1 MGARSASE
9 ATGAARRLPPE
20 ARLAITG
27 AGGFVGARLLRR
39 LEADPGPAL
48 LAMARRPSAALY
60 RLRGH
65 PRHRLA
71 LFDLRHEGALQ
82 AAFDDFAPTHV
93 LHLAALANPRANE
106 ADPEASRELN
116 IELTRSV
123 AEAALAVGAKLLLAS
138 TAQVYGR
145 GPNPLSES
153 APLAPRSVYGQSKRE
168 AEERVLEA
176 TQRGLAAVIAR
187 PFNHAGP
194 GQSEDYALAAFVG
207 RLARGRGGSQRL
219 PVGNLAAARDF
230 LHVDDVLA
238 AYELLLLRGQV
249 GRAYNVCRGS
259 AVALGDLWAGL
270 GRRLG
275 YSPEELAQRTFEEP
289 FLVRPDEPDV
299 VFGDVSRLS
308 ALGFSPG
315 FSIESLLD
323 DLAAP
328 FL

>member
-275 YSPEELAQRTFEEP
+275 YRPEELAQRTFEEP
-289 FLVRPDEPDV
+289 CLVRPDEPDV

-308 ALGFSPG
+308 ALGFSPA